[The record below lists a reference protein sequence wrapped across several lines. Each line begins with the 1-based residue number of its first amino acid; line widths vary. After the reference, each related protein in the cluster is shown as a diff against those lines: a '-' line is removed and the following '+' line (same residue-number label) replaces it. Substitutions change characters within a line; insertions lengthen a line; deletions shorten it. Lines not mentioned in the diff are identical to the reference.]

1 MNNTLA
7 TIDDIKSLTA
17 TDMQRVND
25 EITSRLTSDVVLI
38 NQLSHYIIAS
48 GGKRLRPMLVM
59 LSAKA
64 CDYQGQHDALLAATI
79 EFIHTATLLHDDVVD
94 DSEMRRGKK
103 TANNVWGNEAAV
115 LVGDFLYSRAFQ
127 MMVEAE
133 SMPVMALLANTTNII
148 AQGEV
153 MQLLSVN
160 NPDTTEEDYNNV
172 IYCKTACLFEA
183 ATQMGG
189 LISHTDK
196 NIENSLK
203 AYGKHLGIAFQLI
216 DDALDYSSSSEAL
229 GKNIG
234 DDLAEGK
241 MTLPLIYALQHST
254 GDEQKLIR
262 NAVES
267 GGLEHIE
274 SITRII
280 IKTGALEYTLN
291 KANEQADL
299 AKQCLTQLND
309 SIYKNALAFL
319 ADFAVQ
325 RNE

>member
-1 MNNTLA
+1 MNKKM
-7 TIDDIKSLTA
+7 TIEDIKSLTA

-25 EITSRLTSDVVLI
+25 EISSRLTSDVVLI
-38 NQLSHYIIAS
+38 NQLSNYIIAS

-59 LSAKA
+59 LTAKA
-64 CDYQGQHDALLAATI
+64 CAYSGKHDALLASII

-94 DSEMRRGKK
+94 DSDMRRGKD

-153 MQLLSVN
+153 MQLLSIN
-160 NPDTTEEDYNNV
+160 NPNTTEEGYNNV

-183 ATQMGG
+183 ATQIGAM
-189 LISHTDK
+189 ISNVDDATIINLK
-196 NIENSLK
+196 N
-203 AYGKHLGIAFQLI
+203 YGKHLGIAFQLI

-229 GKNIG
+229 GKNVG

-241 MTLPLIYALQHST
+241 MTLPLIHALQHSNEN
-254 GDEQKLIR
+254 EQKLIR
-262 NAVES
+262 EAVEN
-267 GGLEHIE
+267 GGLEHIAA
-274 SITRII
+274 ITQII

-299 AKQCLTQLND
+299 AKQCLHGLED
-309 SIYKNALAFL
+309 SEHKSALAFL

-325 RNE
+325 RTD